1 MNTGP
6 LAGTTVIELGGIGP
20 GPFAGMLMAD
30 LGADVIRIDRSG
42 AQSELF
48 PGAPTLD
55 LLNRGKRSAILDLK
69 DHQALRALMT
79 MVGRADVL
87 IEGFRPGVAER
98 LGVGP
103 EDCWAHNP
111 MLVYGRMTGWGQDGP
126 LAQTAGH
133 DINYIA
139 ITGALH
145 AIGAAGEPP
154 QIPVNLVGDFG
165 GGGAYLVIGV
175 LAALR
180 EAARSGRGQVVD
192 AAIVDG
198 AAHLLAGTHAAL
210 AADAWRDERGVNL
223 LDGGAPFYSV
233 YATSDGAYMA
243 VGSLENRF
251 YRALLAGLD
260 VDLDPA
266 EQNDRSTWPR
276 MREMFAAAFA
286 SNTAEYWTQRF
297 AGSDSCVAPVASMT
311 SALQHPQIAARG
323 SIIEKD
329 GIMQPGCAPR
339 FSRTATI
346 PGGTPPRPG
355 QHTRDVLRDFG
366 VTHVE
371 KLLRLGA
378 AADG

>member
-1 MNTGP
+1 
-6 LAGTTVIELGGIGP
+6 
-20 GPFAGMLMAD
+20 
-30 LGADVIRIDRSG
+30 
-42 AQSELF
+42 
-48 PGAPTLD
+48 
-55 LLNRGKRSAILDLK
+55 
-69 DHQALRALMT
+69 
-79 MVGRADVL
+79 
-87 IEGFRPGVAER
+87 
-98 LGVGP
+98 
-103 EDCWAHNP
+103 
-111 MLVYGRMTGWGQDGP
+111 
-126 LAQTAGH
+126 
-133 DINYIA
+133 
-139 ITGALH
+139 
-145 AIGAAGEPP
+145 
-154 QIPVNLVGDFG
+154 
-165 GGGAYLVIGV
+165 
-175 LAALR
+175 
-180 EAARSGRGQVVD
+180 
-192 AAIVDG
+192 
-198 AAHLLAGTHAAL
+198 
-210 AADAWRDERGVNL
+210 
-223 LDGGAPFYSV
+223 
-233 YATSDGAYMA
+233 MA

-346 PGGTPPRPG
+346 PGGTPPRPR